1 MLPSEN
7 GGRVENV
14 NESHE
19 IISIRRSITDCAT
32 SATIRSWRQIA
43 VTLIIGSMSAMAC
56 YRQLT
61 FTLGQ
66 TYCWT

>member
-32 SATIRSWRQIA
+32 SATIRSWRQDRGYTHDR
-43 VTLIIGSMSAMAC
+43 VNERYGLS
-56 YRQLT
+56 
-61 FTLGQ
+61 F
-66 TYCWT
+66 